1 MVMEAVSMTYQIIDE
16 FDTVEKL
23 INYLKTF
30 PPETKVCGVGGG
42 DVTVTRQTNYPN
54 CLWFE

>member
-1 MVMEAVSMTYQIIDE
+1 MTYQIIDE